1 MHMCVGLCVSL
12 CAGVYTH
19 MHVYVE
25 PSQRTTLVVIL
36 QVTYTL
42 LLLLLLFKTVF
53 YWLETCEYVG
63 LVVYEAVAAMPV
75 LRLLV

>member
-12 CAGVYTH
+12 YAGVYTH

-42 LLLLLLFKTVF
+42 LLLLFFKTQSF
-53 YWLETCEYVG
+53 IG
-63 LVVYEAVAAMPV
+63 
-75 LRLLV
+75 LRLVSVLGWLSMRLLLPCQCLDY